1 MAIKSVNGRNVYVIQ
16 VEVPTPRTSTGQ
28 SFGNLVSDLR
38 WDLFDKIQKDLIRSG
53 EIQKL
58 GYQSEYEAYVDLK
71 KSYQDQIA
79 NLNELKAKVM
89 TGGSGS
95 SEYLKT
101 LRADAKNRLDYW
113 KLSGGQAGKTETV
126 TYPNKYQ
133 AISPFGTVK
142 NLERGYIKTTTYG
155 GEKKAP
161 PEGIT
166 VLDQAALPDAQAGA
180 AEQAAQIGKATDFID
195 AEIERLRQEQ
205 AGLVAPS
212 YSGISD
218 YTTAGRKAFAQTMGT
233 GGFGLQNRP
242 SKVQPTFYEAE
253 ATAALDKIQ
262 ADYENKAYADVFK
275 KKSAQRTAVEA
286 RLQPYKDEL
295 AKLEA
300 LGEGQT
306 DADKA
311 RIEKLYSIINKANTV
326 IFQKLVDP
334 VTGKIKIT
342 DEDIALAKTNAA
354 DSMTSDFDLLGSR
367 SVSRRGFLGYPEAPE
382 VSSENERKR
391 KERERNPRIPKNPPG
406 TDREDLFFQG
416 PRGVSAPAAVAKL
429 TTSKPQEVIDIEGE
443 GPYSASTDP
452 FKRAGALPARSML
465 KTKYTPSEKV
475 SEPTIPVEDFEMQ
488 DFGPDYFNMEEPL
501 SKVDVAAEAMVAAQ
515 AREEAAARY
524 GEADR
529 ASARAAAE
537 REAEF
542 RALLGE
548 DYQQMPRPAGAR
560 SSFGRMSPSPQAAAP
575 VEQRGGEAVPFTRRP
590 AGIADRRALQRFLE
604 EQAVIDAAAAQKPR
618 PTTGGREDLPV
629 GFDVGS
635 EEDIIIRR
643 GGPLAPETSS
653 AAGAQTQPIAT
664 RQSRSDLYLAR
675 TIKKGIELAN
685 KPAKVERL
693 AKTSLPEKERAKVI
707 PETVALV
714 DKVYDINRGKPNA
727 FKLSFDEISRAFS
740 SKPEQ
745 RQQAHEYLVAK
756 DMLEGN
762 KVKPL
767 A

>member
-1 MAIKSVNGRNVYVIQ
+1 MAIKSVNGKNVYVIDVQ
-16 VEVPTPRTSTGQ
+16 VPTPRTSTGQ

-38 WDLFDKIQKDLIRSG
+38 WDLFDKIQKDIIRSG

-58 GYQSEYEAYVDLK
+58 GYQSEYEAYTDLK

-89 TGGSGS
+89 TGGSGT

-126 TYPNKYQ
+126 TYPKSYQ

-142 NLERGYIKTTTYG
+142 NLERGYTKTTTYG
-155 GEKKAP
+155 GAKAP

-180 AEQAAQIGKATDFID
+180 AEQAAQLGKATDFID
-195 AEIERLRQEQ
+195 AEIDRLRQEQ

-212 YSGISD
+212 YSGITD

-242 SKVQPTFYEAE
+242 SKVQPTFYEQE
-253 ATAALDKIQ
+253 ATAALNKTQ
-262 ADYENKAYADVFK
+262 ADYEDKELSAFK
-275 KKSAQRTAVEA
+275 KAKIDQRLAIEK
-286 RLQPYKDEL
+286 RLQPYKD
-295 AKLEA
+295 KLES
-300 LGEGQT
+300 LQNKSEELKT
-306 DADKA
+306 DADRA
-311 RIEKLYSIINKANTV
+311 EIQRLDNIVSKANLA
-326 IFQKLVDP
+326 ILQKFVDP
-334 VTGKIKIT
+334 VTGALKVT
-342 DEDIALAKTNAA
+342 PEEIAKSKQNAM
-354 DSMTSDFDLLGSR
+354 DRMVSDFDLLGSR
-367 SVSRRGFLGYPEAPE
+367 SVSRAGFLGYGEAPE
-382 VSSENERKR
+382 VSSEARLPRDFNFPERTAL
-391 KERERNPRIPKNPPG
+391 NPPG
-406 TDREDLFFQG
+406 TNREDTYFTG
-416 PRGVSAPAAVAKL
+416 PRGVGAEQVA
-429 TTSKPQEVIDIEGE
+429 TASTRKPQSVISIEGE
-443 GPYSASTDP
+443 GPYSGQDI
-452 FKRAGALPARSML
+452 GALPSQSML
-465 KTKYTPSEKV
+465 RTARTPSEKV
-475 SEPTIPVEDFEMQ
+475 QIPSITTEDYNVAQNEIGPTAADIAAQRMIDAQ
-488 DFGPDYFNMEEPL
+488 
-501 SKVDVAAEAMVAAQ
+501 AAEQNA
-515 AREEAAARY
+515 Y
-524 GEADR
+524 GEVDAE
-529 ASARAAAE
+529 SARRAAE

-560 SSFGRMSPSPQAAAP
+560 SSFGRMEPSPQATMP
-575 VEQRGGEAVPFTRRP
+575 IEQRGGEVVPFTRRP
-590 AGIADRRALQRFLE
+590 AGIADRAALRRLGRDVSE
-604 EQAVIDAAAAQKPR
+604 PAQQPA
-618 PTTGGREDLPV
+618 TTGAGRQELPDG
-629 GFDVGS
+629 GFIGS
-635 EEDIIIRR
+635 EEDIIINRKDENQ
-643 GGPLAPETSS
+643 PLVPETSS

-664 RQSRSDLYLAR
+664 RQARSDLYLAR

-685 KPAKVERL
+685 KPAKIERL
-693 AKTSLPEKERAKVI
+693 AKTSLPEKERAKVV

-740 SKPEQ
+740 NKPEQ

>member
-1 MAIKSVNGRNVYVIQ
+1 MAIKSVNGKNVYVIDVQ
-16 VEVPTPRTSTGQ
+16 VPTPRTSTGQ

-38 WDLFDKIQKDLIRSG
+38 WDLFDKIQKDIIRSG
-53 EIQKL
+53 EIEKL
-58 GYQSEYEAYVDLK
+58 GYQSEYEAYTDLK

-126 TYPNKYQ
+126 TYPNKYE

-142 NLERGYIKTTTYG
+142 KLERGYTKTTTYG
-155 GEKKAP
+155 GGKAP

-166 VLDQAALPDAQAGA
+166 VLDQGVEPGAQAGV
-180 AEQAAQIGKATDFID
+180 AEQGVGIGKATDFID

-262 ADYENKAYADVFK
+262 ADYEQKELSNVFK
-275 KKSAQRTAVEA
+275 KKSAQRTAIEA

-295 AKLEA
+295 VRLQNITEDLKTDEDRAK
-300 LGEGQT
+300 
-306 DADKA
+306 
-311 RIEKLYSIINKANTV
+311 IERLDNIVSKANTA
-326 IFQKLVDP
+326 ILEKFADP
-334 VTGKIKIT
+334 VTGKLKIT
-342 DEDIALAKTNAA
+342 KEDIALAKTNAA

-367 SVSRRGFLGYPEAPE
+367 SVSRKGFLGYPEAPE
-382 VSSENERKR
+382 ISSENERAR
-391 KERERNPRIPKNPPG
+391 KERERKQRMPQNPPG
-406 TDREDLFFQG
+406 TDREDPFFTG
-416 PRGVSAPAAVAKL
+416 PRGVSAPEGVAKL

-452 FKRAGALPARSML
+452 FQRAGALPARSML
-465 KTKYTPSEKV
+465 KTKYRQSEKV

-501 SKVDVAAEAMVAAQ
+501 SKVDVAAEEMVAAQ
-515 AREEAAARY
+515 AAEEASARF

-560 SSFGRMSPSPQAAAP
+560 SSFGRIEPSVRATMPI
-575 VEQRGGEAVPFTRRP
+575 EQRGGEAVPFTRRP
-590 AGIADRRALQRFLE
+590 AGIADRSALERFYM
-604 EQAVIDAAAAQKPR
+604 DRSTAAAEPVEQ
-618 PTTGGREDLPV
+618 PTTASGREELPE
-629 GFDVGS
+629 GGYIGS
-635 EEDIIIRR
+635 EEDIVIKR
-643 GGPLAPETSS
+643 GGDLQSKVIP
-653 AAGAQTQPIAT
+653 T

-693 AKTSLPEKERAKVI
+693 AKTSLPEKERAKVV

-714 DKVYDINRGKPNA
+714 DKVYDINRGKLNA
-727 FKLSFDEISRAFS
+727 FKLSFDEVSRAFAN
-740 SKPEQ
+740 KPEQ